1 MLSSDQVS
9 ESGPKV
15 CQGRMADSL
24 GPRWQFFYTNHDLA
38 TRWSRDPKSASK
50 RVPILHHSLLKHQ
63 VQAALMEDRPPIL
76 HHHSLL
82 EHQVQ
87 DALMEGKLPR
97 LPQNTTITTHVNHN
111 AFVVMRPARTS
122 YLLRSDA

>member
-24 GPRWQFFYTNHDLA
+24 DFGEPFFGTNHDLA
-38 TRWSRDPKSASK
+38 TRWGRDSESASN
-50 RVPILHHSLLKHQ
+50 RVPILHHSLVEQ
-63 VQAALMEDRPPIL
+63 QIQAALMEDRPPIF
-76 HHHSLL
+76 HHSLL
-82 EHQVQ
+82 EHQGQ
-87 DALMEGKLPR
+87 DTLMEDKLPR
-97 LPQNTTITTHVNHN
+97 LPQNTTIITHLNHN

>member
-24 GPRWQFFYTNHDLA
+24 DIGGPFLGTNHDLA
-38 TRWSRDPKSASK
+38 TRWGRDPESASN
-50 RVPILHHSLLKHQ
+50 RVPILHHSLLEHQ
-63 VQAALMEDRPPIL
+63 IQAALMEDRPPIL
-76 HHHSLL
+76 HHSLL

-87 DALMEGKLPR
+87 DALMEGKPSPR
-97 LPQNTTITTHVNHN
+97 RPPEHNNQAPPIPIVQNRLT
-111 AFVVMRPARTS
+111 RTS
-122 YLLRSDA
+122 YLLGSDA